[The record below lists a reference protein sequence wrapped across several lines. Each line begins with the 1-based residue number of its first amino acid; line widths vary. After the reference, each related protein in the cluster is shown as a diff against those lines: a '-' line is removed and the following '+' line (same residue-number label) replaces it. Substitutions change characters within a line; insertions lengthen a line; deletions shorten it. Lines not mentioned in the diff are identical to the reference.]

1 MADLSTISVTI
12 GADVLDTLIEM
23 AVPKRYEHRI
33 VLEMAVN
40 ARSEA
45 VINAEADEA
54 EAQRIN
60 ESLHPEP
67 RELSYDAQ

>member
-12 GADVLDTLIEM
+12 GADVLDSLIAM
-23 AVPKRYEHRI
+23 AVPKTAGQAV
-33 VLEMAVN
+33 VLGMAIN

-45 VINAEADEA
+45 IMNAEADEA

-60 ESLHPEP
+60 ESLQP
-67 RELSYDAQ
+67 

>member
-67 RELSYDAQ
+67 S